1 MAVVSAISAS
11 SQLLLVASSWLG
23 AVVFVMAAMRV
34 RKLESVQLLASRRV
48 LAFLLWGSAT
58 AFVLRVATMFVISR
72 PARYADYMPE
82 DGNPILHS
90 TLVQSIAANTSFFY
104 IFSLTLLLGLT
115 LSSVI
120 AISLQKEKS
129 AVA

>member
-90 TLVQSIAANTSFFY
+90 TLVQSIAANTSF
-104 IFSLTLLLGLT
+104 ST
-115 LSSVI
+115 SSR
-120 AISLQKEKS
+120 
-129 AVA
+129 